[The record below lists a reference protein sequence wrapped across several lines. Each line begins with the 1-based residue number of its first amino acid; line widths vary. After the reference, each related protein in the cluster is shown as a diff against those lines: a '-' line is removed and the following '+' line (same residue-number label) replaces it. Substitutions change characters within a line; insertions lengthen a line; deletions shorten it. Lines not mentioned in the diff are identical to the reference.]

1 MQIIH
6 YLISLRYLNF
16 SKIYNLSK
24 VNISY
29 VFSIVFKKNI
39 VWGFPF
45 RVGIEPVNFC
55 NLSCPECDCGIK
67 QLKRNPS
74 ILDATKYE
82 KFILLNHKKLIAIQL
97 FGQGEPFLHA
107 ELPKLIH
114 IAHLS
119 NLYTSTSTNGH
130 FLNEVNCEKI
140 IRSGLDKILISLDGT
155 NQQVYEMYRAGGD
168 FQTVTNGIKTLA
180 TLKTKLK
187 SKKPFIAIQF
197 LVFKHN
203 QHQMKDL
210 ISLAKNLGAN
220 GIEFKSAQIN
230 STESQIKTPDQ
241 KYEKF
246 SRYRKNENGVLKLK
260 KKLRF
265 CYRLWSSLTVF
276 SDGTV
281 TACCYDKSGKFSMGN
296 IFTENPQK
304 IWEKDQFNQFRLK
317 ILLNK
322 NKPEM
327 CKNCIG

>member
-1 MQIIH
+1 M
-6 YLISLRYLNF
+6 F
-16 SKIYNLSK
+16 NLSK

-29 VFSIVFKKNI
+29 LLSIVFKKNI

-74 ILDATKYE
+74 ILDVTEYE
-82 KFILLNHKKLIAIQL
+82 KYILSNHKKILAIQL

-107 ELPKLIH
+107 ELPKLIQ
-114 IAHLS
+114 IAHQS

-130 FLNEVNCEKI
+130 FLNKANCEKI
-140 IRSGLDKILISLDGT
+140 IHSGLDKIIISLDGT

-168 FQTVTNGIKTLA
+168 FQTVTSGIKTLA
-180 TLKTKLK
+180 AIKTKLK

-210 ISLAKNLGAN
+210 TNLAKNLGAN
-220 GIEFKSAQIN
+220 AIEFKSAQIN
-230 STESQIKTPDQ
+230 STGNQMEPPDNDF
-241 KYEKF
+241 EKF
-246 SRYRKNENGVLKLK
+246 SRYSKNENGELKLK
-260 KKLRF
+260 KKIRF
-265 CYRLWSSLTVF
+265 CYRLWTTLTVF

-296 IFTENPQK
+296 IFTESPQI
-304 IWEKDQFNQFRLK
+304 IWKKFKFNQFRLK
-317 ILLNK
+317 ILLDK
-322 NKPEM
+322 NRPEM
-327 CKNCIG
+327 CENCIG

>member
-1 MQIIH
+1 M
-6 YLISLRYLNF
+6 F
-16 SKIYNLSK
+16 NLSK

-29 VFSIVFKKNI
+29 LLSIVFKKNI

-74 ILDATKYE
+74 ILDVTEYE
-82 KFILLNHKKLIAIQL
+82 KYILSNHKKILAIQL
-97 FGQGEPFLHA
+97 FGQGEPFLHP
-107 ELPKLIH
+107 ELPKLIQ
-114 IAHLS
+114 IAHQS

-130 FLNEVNCEKI
+130 FLNKANCEKI
-140 IRSGLDKILISLDGT
+140 IHSGLDKIIISLDGT

-168 FQTVTNGIKTLA
+168 FQTVTSGIKTLA
-180 TLKTKLK
+180 AIKTKLK

-210 ISLAKNLGAN
+210 ISLAKNLGTN

-230 STESQIKTPDQ
+230 STGNQMEPPENDF
-241 KYEKF
+241 EKF

-265 CYRLWSSLTVF
+265 CYRIWSSVTVF
-276 SDGTV
+276 SDGEV
-281 TACCYDKSGKFSMGN
+281 PACCYDKSGKFIMGN
-296 IFTENPQK
+296 IFTENLHK
-304 IWEKDQFNQFRLK
+304 IWEKDKFKQFRLK
-317 ILLNK
+317 ILVDK
-322 NKPEM
+322 NRPKM